1 MLFSKTCE
9 YAFRATTVVAA
20 ASRNG
25 ERPTLSDIA
34 ERTASP
40 TAFTAKVLQD
50 LVRAGILS
58 SRRGPGGGFDLPPIQ
73 ARKVSLRMI
82 MDAVGDDAV
91 DTDCVMGLHECR
103 ASHPCPLHH
112 NFVQMKQEMARILD
126 TTYVHDLVDAYNNG
140 RTHLKR

>member
-9 YAFRATTVVAA
+9 YAFRATMVVAA

-34 ERTASP
+34 EQTASP
-40 TAFTAKVLQD
+40 MAFTAKVLQD

-58 SRRGPGGGFDLPPIQ
+58 SRRGPGGGFDLPPIE

-82 MDAVGDDAV
+82 MDAVGDDAI
-91 DTDCVMGLHECR
+91 DGICVMGLQECR

-112 NFVQMKQEMARILD
+112 KFVQMKQEMTHILD
-126 TTYVHDLVDAYNNG
+126 ATYVHDLVDAYNNG